1 MTPTRELEAEVRKRA
16 GDGALYIAG
25 IDEVGVGALAGPVI
39 AAAVVLLDDF
49 ESLPGDSKQCTGAQR
64 KELFEIIKA
73 AAVAIGIGHSS
84 PLQVDT
90 LGIARAKERAIVK
103 AFAACRFKLSAGLK
117 IARLAAV
124 VDDRRLG
131 RLRSQLGG
139 ACSVFADKAD
149 ERSVSVAAASIVA
162 KVLRDRYMTRVGLFY
177 QDYEFHKNKGYGTP
191 RHLAAL
197 RELGPCPIHR
207 LSFSPCRI
215 VSESQQGIIE

>member
-1 MTPTRELEAEVRKRA
+1 MTPTRELEDEVRKRA

-25 IDEVGVGALAGPVI
+25 VDEVGVGCLAGPVI
-39 AAAVVLLDDF
+39 AAAVVLPDDF
-49 ESLPGDSKQCTGAQR
+49 GSLPGDSKQLTGAR
-64 KELFEIIKA
+64 REELFWVIRARAI
-73 AAVAIGIGHSS
+73 AIGIGHSS

-103 AFAACRFKLSAGLK
+103 SFTACRLKLSAGIK

-177 QDYEFHKNKGYGTP
+177 QAYEFGNNKGYGTP
-191 RHLAAL
+191 KHLAAL

-207 LSFSPCRI
+207 RSFSPVKKAI
-215 VSESQQGIIE
+215 NEV